1 MKTNMN
7 NQIKVIL
14 NANGVDSSK
23 YFSIDLPDNVQEIR
37 INSSVPVS
45 YKQERPDYSLP
56 PTPSTSRAYAEKSA
70 LHNKIMDDGVV
81 FNPYIHRRFLPAQYL
96 DMIPAM
102 SDGKRRSYEESMKYR
117 YSYTYTIQHTISEV
131 NKLAMLQKH
140 DPEAFAER
148 SCFMSP
154 IQAMM
159 IFEDYV
165 RDMKKYLASMEK
177 EYYAIPKRKKVTSRQ
192 KQMLGAMVSWE
203 ERIEAWE
210 IAIDKFRRQ
219 MSYNDISKIVGSV
232 KVYDLPHKTKK
243 SRTFV
248 ECFKANGAYYTM
260 KHLIMFKG
268 FKLKQATTTV
278 GSLAELEGMRSL
290 EGFKLHAIL
299 LEMLDQNPSIKL

>member
-14 NANGVDSSK
+14 NTNGVDASK
-23 YFSIDLPDNVQEIR
+23 YFSIDLPDNVKEIR
-37 INSSVPVS
+37 IEGSTPVS
-45 YKQERPDYSLP
+45 YKQDRPDYSLK
-56 PTPSTSRAYAEKSA
+56 PSQATSRAYAEKSA

-96 DMIPAM
+96 NMIPVT
-102 SDGKRRSYEESMKYR
+102 SNGNRRSYEESMKYR

-140 DPEAFAER
+140 DPSAFAER

-154 IQAMM
+154 KQAMM
-159 IFEDYV
+159 IFDDYV
-165 RDMKKYLASMEK
+165 RDMKEYVVKLEK
-177 EYYAIPKRKKVTSRQ
+177 EYHALPTRKKMTNRQ
-192 KQMLGAMVSWE
+192 KQLIRATASWE

-210 IAIDKFRRQ
+210 IVIGKFRRQ

-232 KVYDLPHKTKK
+232 GVYDLPYETKK

-278 GSLAELEGMRSL
+278 GSLAELEWMRKL
-290 EGFKLHAIL
+290 EGYKLHAIL

>member
-14 NANGVDSSK
+14 DANGVDSSK

-37 INSSVPVS
+37 INSSAPVN
-45 YKQERPDYSLP
+45 YRPDCSLP
-56 PTPSTSRAYAEKSA
+56 PTSSTGRAYAEKSA
-70 LHNKIMDDGVV
+70 LHNKIMDDGAV

-96 DMIPAM
+96 NMVPVM

-140 DPEAFAER
+140 DPGAFAER

-165 RDMKKYLASMEK
+165 RDMKQYLANMEK

-192 KQMLGAMVSWE
+192 RQMLGAMASWE

-210 IAIDKFRRQ
+210 TAIDKFRRQ

-232 KVYDLPHKTKK
+232 KIYDLPHETKK

-268 FKLKQATTTV
+268 FRLKQTATTF
-278 GSLAELEGMRSL
+278 GSLAELKEMRNL
-290 EGFKLHAIL
+290 EGYKLHAIL
-299 LEMLDQNPSIKL
+299 LEMLNQNPSIKL